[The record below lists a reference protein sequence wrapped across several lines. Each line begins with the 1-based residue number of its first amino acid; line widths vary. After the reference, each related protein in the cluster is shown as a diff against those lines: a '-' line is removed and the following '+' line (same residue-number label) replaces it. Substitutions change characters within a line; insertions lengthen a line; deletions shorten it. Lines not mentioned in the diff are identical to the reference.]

1 MVANA
6 MSSGTLNHKLDS
18 LLFTY
23 SMTLDFLPG
32 PSLSLRTGLR
42 PAPPQDLSIWK
53 ETSSHWVSPF
63 PVLTCVRTS
72 DWGIRKGITW
82 VDAQKGLDWDTRMVL
97 R

>member
-23 SMTLDFLPG
+23 SMALDFLPRHLEPG
-32 PSLSLRTGLR
+32 PSLTLRTGLR
-42 PAPPQDLSIWK
+42 PKHPSPPPRSQHMEGDIIRLGLTISG
-53 ETSSHWVSPF
+53 SH
-63 PVLTCVRTS
+63 TTS

-82 VDAQKGLDWDTRMVL
+82 IDAQTV
-97 R
+97 